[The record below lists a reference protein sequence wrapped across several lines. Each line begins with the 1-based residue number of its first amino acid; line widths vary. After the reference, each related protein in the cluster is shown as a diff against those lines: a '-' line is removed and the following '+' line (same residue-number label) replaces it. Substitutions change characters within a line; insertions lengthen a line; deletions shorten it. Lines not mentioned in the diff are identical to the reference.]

1 MQLNV
6 ARAGALWLGSLVLLS
21 IVAAGRA
28 EAGTTDSVVEV
39 GAGVAG
45 GAYDDS
51 RTYVD
56 RCAGF
61 ARQDDPVTETVDESQ
76 EALVFDSRRVS
87 NVVTEGSFDGNIMR
101 REGITYVRWWT
112 RCLDG
117 AGNPAPRSTDLFWV
131 GEPRDDELVLPAY
144 EAAMELVPAPN
155 VSWPT
160 KDPEFGWVY
169 VNTSTE
175 WRVDNLEPVSAT
187 ARASNRIATAEATV
201 TATPEWVTLLPGEP
215 GAGIG
220 RCTPEQAAAPFY
232 LKIIS
237 QCSYKYKNSSAIS
250 PTSAFEAAIE
260 VSWKVETDVVD
271 VEPFDD
277 LVTSWSEQ
285 LQVGEV
291 QALVIADR

>member
-1 MQLNV
+1 MTIGRRAVV
-6 ARAGALWLGSLVLLS
+6 AGLLALTTSSHGA
-21 IVAAGRA
+21 A
-28 EAGTTDSVVEV
+28 TV
-39 GAGVAG
+39 GAGSGENEVAVAVVVAG
-45 GAYDDS
+45 GDYDDS
-51 RTYVD
+51 KTYID
-56 RCAGF
+56 PCAGVDV
-61 ARQDDPVTETVDESQ
+61 ATDDEGDDGLMLPVGPLRFVSQ
-76 EALVFDSRRVS
+76 RVS
-87 NVVTEGSFDGNIMR
+87 NVQNFDALDGH
-101 REGITYVRWWT
+101 VRLINGFLEVKWWT
-112 RCLDG
+112 RCLDAEGSEVAG
-117 AGNPAPRSTDLFWV
+117 ATDRFWV
-131 GEPRDDELVLPAY
+131 GVPRDVDLVDEAFD
-144 EAAMELVPAPN
+144 AAMELVPAPN

-232 LKIIS
+232 VKIIS